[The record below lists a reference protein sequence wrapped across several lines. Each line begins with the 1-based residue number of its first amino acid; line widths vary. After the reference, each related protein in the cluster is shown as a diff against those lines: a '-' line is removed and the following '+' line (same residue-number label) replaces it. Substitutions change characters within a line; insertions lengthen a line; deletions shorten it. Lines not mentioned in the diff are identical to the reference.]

1 MRLSRTSQKISRMRK
16 KVGLQLSLISLS
28 LRCIKY
34 LVLIKLVFP
43 TGSGLLYIKRWQKNA
58 ENYQQIFINHRLQRG
73 HGTGMFKPISWV
85 YLQIPTGHYHL
96 FTGTKWHYIN
106 VNACISFT
114 KKLFHI
120 AENLK
125 KSKLYKQYWFGQIN
139 THDNSVKRE
148 TDGQTTRN
156 PVNFVYGG
164 ITTCFPRSDW
174 SYSVHKFSWE
184 SKPICVVK

>member
-73 HGTGMFKPISWV
+73 HGRGTFKPISWV

-96 FTGTKWHYIN
+96 FTGTNWHYIN

-125 KSKLYKQYWFGQIN
+125 KANCTNNIDLYRLIPMIILLMYALWMASFLLFIVRDRWTDNTYPCKLCLRGYNNLFSKIRLDLFC
-139 THDNSVKRE
+139 T
-148 TDGQTTRN
+148 
-156 PVNFVYGG
+156 
-164 ITTCFPRSDW
+164 
-174 SYSVHKFSWE
+174 
-184 SKPICVVK
+184 